1 MTEQE
6 QLALLEEVFAKVEG
20 PEDAFTTDE
29 WGEMLGLGLEATR
42 KRLRSAKK
50 ANRLERIEVVR
61 EALDG
66 RRASVP
72 AYRLLQ

>member
-1 MTEQE
+1 MTEAE

-29 WGEMLGLGLEATR
+29 WGEMLGLGEEATR

-66 RRASVP
+66 RRGTVP

>member
-29 WGEMLGLGLEATR
+29 WCEMLGLGREATR

-50 ANRLERIEVVR
+50 ANRLERIEVMR

>member
-1 MTEQE
+1 
-6 QLALLEEVFAKVEG
+6 
-20 PEDAFTTDE
+20 
-29 WGEMLGLGLEATR
+29 MLGLGLEAIR